1 MNNIEIVCFLEGFS
15 IAFSLIIS
23 VGPQNTFLIKQGIK
37 REYVFVVATIC
48 LLLESCLIV
57 TGVFTAKVII
67 SLLNI
72 SINKALLIGAGFL
85 LLFGTISFISIFQK
99 KKIEIQSTIKHNSLT
114 KIIISTF
121 FLSLLNPG
129 IIIESLLI
137 IGSIGSKFSNTTKY
151 YFIIGA
157 ITASFIWFFS
167 IGYISYLGAKL
178 FKNTIAWKMLDFT
191 TGCIMYT
198 IAIKIFL
205 KLLNH

>member
-137 IGSIGSKFSNTTKY
+137 IGSICQATRKINFNDMLNCAWRHVN
-151 YFIIGA
+151 FI
-157 ITASFIWFFS
+157 TRFLKHNPSFVIFNL
-167 IGYISYLGAKL
+167 Y
-178 FKNTIAWKMLDFT
+178 
-191 TGCIMYT
+191 
-198 IAIKIFL
+198 IFL
-205 KLLNH
+205 FF